1 MRPLVLLFL
10 EKVKARFRAGFL
22 WWTKGRNVLK
32 NLPAALPLARS
43 EAPSRREGMALGV
56 LAGYSLLA
64 IVLLLAITLPF
75 ATDYVGPD
83 NDDTMRL
90 VTVRDL
96 IAGQSWFDT
105 TQYRLGLDGGT
116 TMHWSRFV
124 DLPIANLIGFFS
136 LFTGQA
142 RAEALALAVWPAL
155 LVVPTVFG
163 MGLAACRLGG
173 TAAMHA
179 TLVLTT
185 IFILAVSRFQP
196 GAIDHHNLQIA
207 LIACIA
213 AMLLDP
219 AKRARDHAIAGALA
233 GFAIAIG
240 AETTPLIGAV
250 CIVVALRWV
259 WHGQAFREAAAAFG
273 LALALMV
280 TIAFFSTVAPSRYA
294 QVTCDSLSYGFYALA
309 TLGGGTLFL
318 TVSLTS
324 AWSFA
329 GRVGAL
335 AGAGVVVAVA
345 VLLIAPGCLANPLDT
360 LDPLLKTF
368 WLAGVIEA
376 QSVVAQFRLDPG
388 SIGGFYAVGLFA
400 ILVCLWRI
408 RRGDRVEAHLVL
420 LALLV
425 VAYAV
430 TLIQIRGAIFSNLL
444 SAVPLGLLIADLRRA
459 SNADPKNLK
468 RALAFIAATL
478 ASVPTSWALAGALL
492 PGRSQDILAAEI
504 SEDATPR
511 QSCID
516 KTAMAPLAGEP
527 AGVVAAASDLGAPIL
542 RFTPHRVLSAPY
554 HRNQGGML
562 TELHI
567 GLSNPHQAEA
577 FLRGARVTLLAFCE
591 TDTQTHNIAGAE
603 SEGLYAELL
612 KGRVPA
618 YLEPIAGTENSAL
631 RLYRVR
637 PE

>member
-10 EKVKARFRAGFL
+10 EKVKARFRTRFQ

-32 NLPAALPLARS
+32 NLPAALSFANS
-43 EAPSRREGMALGV
+43 EAPSRREGMTLGV
-56 LAGYSLLA
+56 LAAYSLVT
-64 IVLLLAITLPF
+64 IVLLLAMTLPF

-90 VTVRDL
+90 VMVRDL
-96 IAGQSWFDT
+96 IAGQNWFDT

-124 DLPIANLIGFFS
+124 DLPIANFIGFFS
-136 LFTGQA
+136 LFTGQE

-155 LVVPTVFG
+155 LVVPTFFG
-163 MGLAACRLGG
+163 MGLAAYRLGG

-185 IFILAVSRFQP
+185 IFIISVNRFQP

-219 AKRARDHAIAGALA
+219 RLRARDHAVAGALA

-250 CIVVALRWV
+250 CIVVSLRWV
-259 WHGQAFREAAAAFG
+259 WHGPAFREAAAAFG
-273 LALALMV
+273 LGLALAV
-280 TIAFFSTVAPSRYA
+280 TFAFFTTVAPSHYG

-324 AWSFA
+324 NWSFR
-329 GRVGAL
+329 GRLAAL
-335 AGAGVVVAVA
+335 AGAGVLIAAA

-368 WLAGVIEA
+368 WLSGVIEA
-376 QSVVAQFRLDPG
+376 QSIFAQFRLDPA

-400 ILVCLWRI
+400 ILVCLWRL
-408 RRGDRVEAHLVL
+408 RRGAMAEAHLVL
-420 LALLV
+420 LSLIV
-425 VAYAV
+425 VAFAV
-430 TLIQIRGAIFSNLL
+430 TLVQIRGSIFSNLL
-444 SAVPLGLLIADLRRA
+444 AALPLGALIADLRRA

-468 RALAFIAATL
+468 RGLAFFAATL
-478 ASVPTSWALAGALL
+478 ASVPAAWAVGGALL
-492 PGRSQDILAAEI
+492 PGRSQEILQ
-504 SEDATPR
+504 SELTTDATPR
-511 QSCID
+511 PSCID
-516 KTAMAPLAGEP
+516 TAAMAPLAGEP
-527 AGVVAAASDLGAPIL
+527 TGVVAAVSNLGASIL
-542 RFTPHRVLSAPY
+542 RFTRHRALSAPY

-577 FLRGARVTLLAFCE
+577 FLRGAHVTLLAFC
-591 TDTQTHNIAGAE
+591 TMDTQARNVAAAE
-603 SEGLYAELL
+603 PGGLYATLL
-612 KGRVPA
+612 KGQVPP
-618 YLEPIAGTENSAL
+618 YLEPVAGTENAVL